1 MPEIGLFVGIQ
12 GLTFMLRSLKPALIP
27 SSCLFFLSFCLFI
40 AGCGVRP
47 STPPSISGTQLQ
59 GHVHGGQQP
68 VSGST
73 IQLYAAGTSGYGE
86 GAIALLANPII
97 TDSSGSFSI
106 TAQYQCPSSSSQL
119 YIVATGGNPGLGSS
133 INNTSLALMA
143 ALGPCSLYGGQ
154 LTLDPNSFITINE
167 ATTVASVYAL
177 AGFMDPVSSQ
187 IGATSINAVGIANA
201 FQTVTNLV
209 DVSTGQSPA
218 TTSAGNG
225 TVPQATINTLAN
237 IVSACVNSSGT
248 GTQCSSLFS
257 ATTPS
262 GGIAPTNT
270 LQAVYNLATHPA
282 QQVATLFALT
292 PSAPPFQPALASA
305 PNDWTLALNFTGGLS
320 NPASIAIDSSGD
332 IWIANN
338 GNGTVTELA
347 NTGVVLSGSVGYPTG
362 ITYPHALAIDP
373 GGDVWV
379 AGFGSTGNIVKM
391 TSSGALLSGST
402 GFPAAG
408 LDAPDGIAID
418 GTGSAW
424 VTNWGGSTP
433 VSVLKFANDGT
444 VLSGSNG
451 QGFTSPYMNSPFGV
465 AIDAAGDAWVADP
478 NLSNL
483 VKFDTNG
490 QVLSGSGNSGF
501 VDYGLFQRP
510 EAIAIDSTGN
520 AWIVNVGDGNISKF
534 SNSGAGL
541 SGAINGLGF
550 IACIGTSDP
559 NFSCNP
565 YISPAIVIDGS
576 GNAWYS
582 FTYNFLNSS
591 DPNAYYAGFA
601 EMNSSGTVV
610 SGQYGYNASLSSY
623 PTTMAIDSSGNVWGA
638 DLLTNVVIELIGA
651 ATPVVTPLSV
661 GVKTGTLGTRP

>member
-1 MPEIGLFVGIQ
+1 
-12 GLTFMLRSLKPALIP
+12 
-27 SSCLFFLSFCLFI
+27 
-40 AGCGVRP
+40 
-47 STPPSISGTQLQ
+47 
-59 GHVHGGQQP
+59 
-68 VSGST
+68 
-73 IQLYAAGTSGYGE
+73 
-86 GAIALLANPII
+86 
-97 TDSSGSFSI
+97 
-106 TAQYQCPSSSSQL
+106 
-119 YIVATGGNPGLGSS
+119 
-133 INNTSLALMA
+133 
-143 ALGPCSLYGGQ
+143 
-154 LTLDPNSFITINE
+154 
-167 ATTVASVYAL
+167 
-177 AGFMDPVSSQ
+177 
-187 IGATSINAVGIANA
+187 
-201 FQTVTNLV
+201 
-209 DVSTGQSPA
+209 
-218 TTSAGNG
+218 
-225 TVPQATINTLAN
+225 
-237 IVSACVNSSGT
+237 
-248 GTQCSSLFS
+248 
-257 ATTPS
+257 
-262 GGIAPTNT
+262 
-270 LQAVYNLATHPA
+270 
-282 QQVATLFALT
+282 
-292 PSAPPFQPALASA
+292 
-305 PNDWTLALNFTGGLS
+305 
-320 NPASIAIDSSGD
+320 
-332 IWIANN
+332 
-338 GNGTVTELA
+338 VTELA
-347 NTGVVLSGSVGYPTG
+347 NTGVVLSGSAGYPTG

-379 AGFGSTGNIVKM
+379 AGFGRTGNIVKM

-408 LDAPDGIAID
+408 LDAPNGIAID

-465 AIDAAGDAWVADP
+465 AIDAAGDAWVTDP

-520 AWIVNVGDGNISKF
+520 AWIVNAGDGNISKF

-541 SGAINGLGF
+541 SGAINGPGF

-565 YISPAIVIDGS
+565 YISPTIVIDGS

-582 FTYNFLNSS
+582 FTYSFLNSS

-610 SGQYGYNASLSSY
+610 SGQYGYHASLSSY